1 MDNRINLVTYLENI
15 SKAKQRSKKTFG
27 KRVLTK
33 ALNIIIALIM
43 LFIWII
49 LGEYSRC
56 NSM

>member
-1 MDNRINLVTYLENI
+1 MDNPINLVTYLENI

-33 ALNIIIALIM
+33 ALNIIM

-49 LGEYSRC
+49 IEEYNRC
-56 NSM
+56 NSI